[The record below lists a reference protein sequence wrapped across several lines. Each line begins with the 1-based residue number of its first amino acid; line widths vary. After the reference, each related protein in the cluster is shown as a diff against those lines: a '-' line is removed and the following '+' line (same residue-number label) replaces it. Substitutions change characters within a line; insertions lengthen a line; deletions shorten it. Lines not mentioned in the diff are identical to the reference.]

1 VHQIVDCRDEGTI
14 AHMKSPLPLLDRH
27 TGVILQGIAGRQGRV
42 QVMRL
47 LQSGTR
53 VVAGVAPGRTGEAI
67 EGVPVFS
74 SVSEAV
80 AQISAQ
86 ATMIL
91 VPPPAAPGA
100 VREALA
106 AHVPIIVLITE
117 HIPAQTTLDL
127 IDEARARG
135 AWLIGPNTAGLI
147 MPGRI
152 KIGIMAHE
160 MYLPGSVSLIS
171 RSGTLMSEVAHQL
184 KMAGIGQSICI
195 DIGGDPIVG
204 HGFADALMWATQ
216 DSATDAVAILGEI
229 GGTQE
234 EEACAALSRARCP
247 LPVFGLVVGH
257 AAPPGKRMGHAGAL
271 INDAAGTAA
280 AKSAKLAAAGV
291 RVSGTVDDLVRV
303 MAHELRERAE

>member
-1 VHQIVDCRDEGTI
+1 MRVTN
-14 AHMKSPLPLLDRH
+14 PLKLLDGD
-27 TGVILQGIAGRQGRV
+27 TGILLQGIAGRQGRV

-53 VVAGVAPGRTGEAI
+53 VVGGVAPGRAGEVI
-67 EGVPVFS
+67 EGVPVFT
-74 SVSEAV
+74 SVEEAV
-80 AQISAQ
+80 ARTGAQ

-91 VPPPAAPGA
+91 VPPAAAPGA

-106 AHVPIIVLITE
+106 ANVPIIILITE
-117 HIPAQTTLDL
+117 HIAAQTALDL
-127 IDEARARG
+127 VDEARERG

-160 MYLPGSVSLIS
+160 MYLPGPVALLS

-184 KMAGIGQSICI
+184 KIAGIGQSVCI

-204 HGFADALMWATQ
+204 QGFAEVFTWITTDIATR
-216 DSATDAVAILGEI
+216 AIAVLGEI

-234 EEACAALSRARCP
+234 EAMCAALARHP
-247 LPVFGLVVGH
+247 YSGPVFGLVVGH

-271 INDAAGTAA
+271 VNDASGTAA
-280 AKSAKLAAAGV
+280 TKSARLRAAGV
-291 RVSGTVDDLVRV
+291 HVSGTVDELVHLMTR
-303 MAHELRERAE
+303 ELEERAA